1 MSAQSGEST
10 TPAGEAEAFWE
21 PHYVGSAPGT
31 GGPNAV
37 LRDLVSASHPGQALD
52 LGCGGGGDVLWLAER
67 GWTVL
72 TVDVS
77 ATALARVV
85 DRASGAGLVD
95 RVRTERHD
103 LTATFPKG
111 QFDLVSAQYLLSPI
125 AFDRPPVFARAAEAV
140 RPGGMLLI
148 VDHASVP
155 PWSWA
160 DPGTVFPTPE
170 QTLDSIGLDPE
181 QWQTVRLED
190 ADRDADGP
198 AGQRATV
205 TDTIIGLVRRA

>member
-1 MSAQSGEST
+1 MSAQSDESA

-37 LRDLVSASHPGQALD
+37 LRDLFRRATPVRPWTWAAAVVATRCGWPSA
-52 LGCGGGGDVLWLAER
+52 

-77 ATALARVV
+77 ATALARVAQ
-85 DRASGAGLVD
+85 RASDAGLVG

-111 QFDLVSAQYLLSPI
+111 QFDLVSAQYLLSPV
-125 AFDRPPVFARAAEAV
+125 AFERPPVFARAAAAV

-160 DPGTVFPTPE
+160 DPGTVFPTPK

-190 ADRDADGP
+190 ADRDAAGP